1 MATVTTYSAVGNKE
15 DVSDIITNI
24 TPTETPLYSMFG
36 KTKAKATYHE
46 WLEDELNAPGSNAQV
61 EGANYPDA
69 TSTTRSRK
77 GNYTQIFAK
86 TAKVTA
92 TQEAVA
98 KYGIKSELAY
108 QMANRMKEIAKD
120 VEYAIINNTS
130 KVAGDA
136 STARQMG
143 GIQAF
148 VTTNVD
154 DNGGTARDLTEDLLN
169 DGIQSAWQ
177 AGGDPNVVVVCGKHK
192 RTISG
197 FTAGATKYLE
207 AEDKR
212 LVAAIDV
219 YESDFGVVR
228 IIPHRY
234 MLTDMLFILDTNYWK
249 TAYLRPFKVKD
260 IPPTGDYV
268 AKVIIGELT
277 LEARAEKAN
286 AIIKDLS

>member
-1 MATVTTYSAVGNKE
+1 MAVTTYTAVGNRE

-36 KTKAKATYHE
+36 KTKAKSTYHE
-46 WLEDELNAPGSNAQV
+46 WLEDELNAPGANAQV
-61 EGANYPDA
+61 EGADYPTDS
-69 TSTTRSRK
+69 STTRTRK

-92 TQEAVA
+92 TQEVVA

-212 LVAAIDV
+212 LVAAVDV

-234 MLTDMLFILDTNYWK
+234 MLTDTLFILDTSYWK

-268 AKVIIGELT
+268 AKAIIGELT

-286 AIIKDLS
+286 AIIKDLT